1 MPLSGR
7 VLAPAP
13 CPRHPPQTKSCRP
26 GTKKAAEAAS
36 LMVLSTACYDL
47 ACLITEVRVLTRPEM
62 FAKSVGR
69 IMVLPSLASLPNC
82 SR

>member
-1 MPLSGR
+1 MTPSGHVR
-7 VLAPAP
+7 APAP
-13 CPRHPPQTKSCRP
+13 VPAVLPQPNYPPS
-26 GTKKAAEAAS
+26 GYKKGDRS
-36 LMVLSTACYDL
+36 RLSHIFSTTCYAL